1 MEKVLWLIKYVKS
14 SLQSFVLEI
23 SNWMMLHGWEWP
35 VEVDSDEMETLIENN
50 QYSTQGR

>member
-23 SNWMMLHGWEWP
+23 SYWMMLHGWEWP

-50 QYSTQGR
+50 QCSTQGR